1 VAVYSLVRFAVRT
14 EAREVVERALH
25 DHASFVRRELAA
37 VTWTAY
43 RDPQAPLHY
52 TALVRSED
60 RLASQRE
67 REAFVTTIT
76 PYLDGDLVLEGC
88 ELVTSSDLGRRH
100 R

>member
-1 VAVYSLVRFAVRT
+1 MAVYSLVRFAVRAD
-14 EAREVVERALH
+14 ARETVERALH
-25 DHASFVRRELAA
+25 DHASFVRRDLAA

-43 RDPQAPLHY
+43 RDPEAPLHF

-60 RLASQRE
+60 ATASRRE

-76 PYLDGDLVLEGC
+76 PHLDGALVVEGC
-88 ELVTSSDLGRRH
+88 DLVTSSDLGRRH